1 MSLNKNDRVP
11 SAFILSLLFLF
22 VFFTA
27 FSTALSGPASAK
39 AERRTF
45 VFSKD
50 RDQDLKKLS
59 DLCFFNDLTSSDA
72 LWANDLTAERI
83 AEGTTVLIPA
93 SQKDVLAVWQTVQKG
108 KKDTT
113 APLVSVKLHGVP
125 QYSRQAPPVPGPA
138 SRVPSPSY
146 APSSS
151 PAPET
156 GPQRLPQKTALSP
169 QPLPQNKEK
178 AAAADK
184 KPGLTERAEKKKAEL
199 KEPALF
205 LEPEGS
211 PANGPMKLLI
221 SGDSIS
227 VVRLPR
233 PKEPRMPHL
242 DSFVRGISDPPA
254 PGFSSELPDPRVS
267 RGSGSKMI
275 WPVNGAVSSG
285 YGKRGKRSF
294 HSGLDI
300 PMPKGTPIRA
310 AKDGVVKQVIP
321 AKSRGFRGYGNVV
334 LLDHGGGISTL
345 YSHCLELKVRQ
356 GQRVRQGEII
366 ATVGRTGRA
375 TTNHVHFEVR
385 INGRPVDPTPYLV
398 PRSSSNRR

>member
-1 MSLNKNDRVP
+1 MSLNKNGRAP

-22 VFFTA
+22 VFFIA
-27 FSTALSGPASAK
+27 FSIAFSGPASAR
-39 AERRTF
+39 AERQTF
-45 VFSKD
+45 VFSKG

-59 DLCFFNDLTSSDA
+59 ELCFFNDLTSADV
-72 LWANDLTAERI
+72 LWANDLTADCLT
-83 AEGTTVLIPA
+83 EGTTLIIPA
-93 SQKDVLAVWQTVQKG
+93 SKQDILAVWQRVQKG
-108 KKDTT
+108 KKDTN

-125 QYSRQAPPVPGPA
+125 QYARQETPAPVPA
-138 SRVPSPSY
+138 SRAPSPS
-146 APSSS
+146 PS
-151 PAPET
+151 PAPSPVPET
-156 GPQRLPQKTALSP
+156 APQRLPQKTAFPP
-169 QPLPQNKEK
+169 QPLPPNKDK
-178 AAAADK
+178 ATAADK
-184 KPGLTERAEKKKAEL
+184 KPDLAESAEKKAEL

-211 PANGPMKLLI
+211 PVSGPMRLLI

-242 DSFVRGISDPPA
+242 DSFARAPLAPPA
-254 PGFSSELPDPRVS
+254 PGFSSGLTDPRTF
-267 RGSGSKMI
+267 RGTGAKMI

-310 AKDGVVKQVIP
+310 AKDGVVKQVVS

-375 TTNHVHFEVR
+375 STNHVHFEVR
-385 INGRPVDPTPYLV
+385 VKGRPVDPMPYLV

>member
-1 MSLNKNDRVP
+1 MSLNKNDRAL

-39 AERRTF
+39 AERQTF

-93 SQKDVLAVWQTVQKG
+93 SQKDALDVWQTVQKG

-125 QYSRQAPPVPGPA
+125 QYAKQAPPVPVPA
-138 SRVPSPSY
+138 SRVPF
-146 APSSS
+146 PSSS

-156 GPQRLPQKTALSP
+156 GPQRIPQKTALSP
-169 QPLPQNKEK
+169 QPLPQYKEK

-184 KPGLTERAEKKKAEL
+184 KPGLAESAEKKEADP

-205 LEPEGS
+205 LAPEGS
-211 PANGPMKLLI
+211 PASGPMKLLI

-233 PKEPRMPHL
+233 PQEPRMPNL
-242 DSFVRGISDPPA
+242 NSFVRGISLA
-254 PGFSSELPDPRVS
+254 PLAPDSSSELTDPRTS
-267 RGSGSKMI
+267 RGTGSKMI

-285 YGKRGKRSF
+285 YGKRGKRYF
-294 HSGLDI
+294 HTGLDI

-321 AKSRGFRGYGNVV
+321 AKSRGFRGYGNAV
-334 LLDHGGGISTL
+334 LLDHGSGISTL
-345 YSHCLELKVRQ
+345 YSHCLEFKVRQ

-366 ATVGRTGRA
+366 ATVGCTGRA

-398 PRSSSNRR
+398 PRSSSNRC

>member
-1 MSLNKNDRVP
+1 
-11 SAFILSLLFLF
+11 
-22 VFFTA
+22 
-27 FSTALSGPASAK
+27 
-39 AERRTF
+39 
-45 VFSKD
+45 
-50 RDQDLKKLS
+50 
-59 DLCFFNDLTSSDA
+59 
-72 LWANDLTAERI
+72 
-83 AEGTTVLIPA
+83 
-93 SQKDVLAVWQTVQKG
+93 
-108 KKDTT
+108 
-113 APLVSVKLHGVP
+113 
-125 QYSRQAPPVPGPA
+125 
-138 SRVPSPSY
+138 
-146 APSSS
+146 
-151 PAPET
+151 
-156 GPQRLPQKTALSP
+156 
-169 QPLPQNKEK
+169 
-178 AAAADK
+178 
-184 KPGLTERAEKKKAEL
+184 
-199 KEPALF
+199 
-205 LEPEGS
+205 
-211 PANGPMKLLI
+211 
-221 SGDSIS
+221 
-227 VVRLPR
+227 
-233 PKEPRMPHL
+233 MPHL

-267 RGSGSKMI
+267 RGTGSKMI

-285 YGKRGKRSF
+285 FGKRGKRSF

>member
-1 MSLNKNDRVP
+1 MSLNKNGHAP

-27 FSTALSGPASAK
+27 FSTAFSGPASAK
-39 AERRTF
+39 GERQTF
-45 VFSKD
+45 VLSKG

-59 DLCFFNDLTSSDA
+59 ELCFFNDLTSADV
-72 LWANDLTAERI
+72 LWANDLTADRLT
-83 AEGTTVLIPA
+83 EGTTLIIPA
-93 SQKDVLAVWQTVQKG
+93 SKQDILAVWQTVQKG
-108 KKDTT
+108 KKDTG

-125 QYSRQAPPVPGPA
+125 QYSRQAAPVPA
-138 SRVPSPSY
+138 SR
-146 APSSS
+146 A
-151 PAPET
+151 PAPAPLPVPET
-156 GPQRLPQKTALSP
+156 APQRLPQKTAFPS
-169 QPLPQNKEK
+169 QPFPQNKDK

-184 KPGLTERAEKKKAEL
+184 KPDLAERAEKKAEL

-211 PANGPMKLLI
+211 PVSGPMRLLI

-242 DSFVRGISDPPA
+242 DSFAKGISASPAPLA
-254 PGFSSELPDPRVS
+254 PGFSSGLTDPRTF
-267 RGSGSKMI
+267 RGTGAKMI

-310 AKDGVVKQVIP
+310 AKDGVVKQVVS

-375 TTNHVHFEVR
+375 STNHVHFEVR
-385 INGRPVDPTPYLV
+385 VKGRPVDPMPYLV